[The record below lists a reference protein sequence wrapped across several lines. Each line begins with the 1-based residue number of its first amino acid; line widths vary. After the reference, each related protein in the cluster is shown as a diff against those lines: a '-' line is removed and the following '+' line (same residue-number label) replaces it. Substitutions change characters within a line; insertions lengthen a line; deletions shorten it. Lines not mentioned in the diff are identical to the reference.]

1 MYIHVCIMYNIN
13 IYTLYTS
20 QGYYLN
26 FLDIHKLFTVKEP
39 LSPQKERVC
48 AGKCSNTQNEE
59 IHSNDYDGGF
69 LRK

>member
-1 MYIHVCIMYNIN
+1 MYIHLCIMYNIY

-39 LSPQKERVC
+39 LILLYLVIVIEYCNLDLFLKEV
-48 AGKCSNTQNEE
+48 ASNVFK
-59 IHSNDYDGGF
+59 GPLF
-69 LRK
+69 